1 MEKNEENLG
10 SSLIKFI
17 QFKGFVLLITGVV
30 LLVFPKATLAT
41 LIFILGIY
49 WFVDGIS
56 TIITSIQVRKYQ
68 SSWGWGLFTGILG
81 VVAGAIVLS
90 RPMLSSEITTSFL
103 MWFLGISALVYGVSG
118 LITGYQLPKS
128 KGKSSMIWGG
138 VFSILFGVLLISSPY
153 MSAITI
159 VYAIGIMAI
168 IGGISILMV
177 ASKMKNRIKY
187 RYQ

>member
-56 TIITSIQVRKYQ
+56 TTISAVQRRKHD
-68 SSWGWGLFTGILG
+68 SSWGWGAFTGVLGIL
-81 VVAGAIVLS
+81 AGAVVLS
-90 RPMLSSEITTSFL
+90 RPMLSAVLTTSFL
-103 MWFLGISALVYGVSG
+103 MWFLGFAAIVYGVSS
-118 LITGYQLPKS
+118 LITGFKLPKS
-128 KGKSSMIWGG
+128 TVRTSMIWGG
-138 VFSILFGVLLISSPY
+138 VFSIIFGLLLISSPY
-153 MSAITI
+153 LSAISIIYT
-159 VYAIGIMAI
+159 IGIFAI
-168 IGGISILMV
+168 IGGVSILYV
-177 ASKMKNRIKY
+177 GSKMKNKLKNPN
-187 RYQ
+187 